1 MLSIIIPFYNEK
13 DNLPLLIGGLTRELK
28 NIKDDWE
35 VIFVDDGSDDDYSL
49 AANDKIKLIKHRKRL
64 GKGKA
69 LATGFKKAKGE
80 TIIFM
85 DADLQND
92 PADLHQF
99 ARRIDSGFDLVNG
112 WRKVRNDGLSK
123 TLPSSIFN
131 TFLLKVFLKSKFHDI
146 NCGFKAMKKEVL
158 DEIPLY
164 GDNYRFLPVLAEKSG
179 FKTGEVVV
187 KHHPRKHG
195 RSKYGF
201 LRLFFGLLD
210 TLTTYFIYKF
220 SEKPL
225 HFFGPIGGG
234 FFLAGF

>member
-1 MLSIIIPFYNEK
+1 
-13 DNLPLLIGGLTRELK
+13 
-28 NIKDDWE
+28 
-35 VIFVDDGSDDDYSL
+35 
-49 AANDKIKLIKHRKRL
+49 
-64 GKGKA
+64 
-69 LATGFKKAKGE
+69 
-80 TIIFM
+80 
-85 DADLQND
+85 
-92 PADLHQF
+92 
-99 ARRIDSGFDLVNG
+99 
-112 WRKVRNDGLSK
+112 
-123 TLPSSIFN
+123 
-131 TFLLKVFLKSKFHDI
+131 
-146 NCGFKAMKKEVL
+146 
-158 DEIPLY
+158 LY

-234 FFLAGF
+234 FFLAGFLITLYLSIERIFSHVLLYRRPILQLGVLLIIVGIQITMTGIIGELIVYLNKKNNKS